1 MFVPLI
7 YDGNRI
13 SSMMLMILL
22 SVRKERRYG
31 YEILKELRDQ
41 FEGVWEPK
49 TGAIYPAIKRL
60 QEMELLD
67 SEEVGSKEYYSL
79 SEKGHGWII
88 KTMPEIYA
96 MSDFNLKFMNVVA
109 DTSKEMGI
117 EQRNISDIRNLP
129 AEEKLEFLIN
139 KRNLME
145 SEVKRLNKKIDELN
159 KEE

>member
-22 SVRKERRYG
+22 SVRKERKYG
-31 YEILKELRDQ
+31 YEILKELREQ

-67 SEEVGSKEYYSL
+67 SAEVGSKEYYSL
-79 SEKGHGWII
+79 SEKGHEWIV

-96 MSDFNLKFMNVVA
+96 MSDFNLRFMSVVA

-117 EQRNISDIRNLP
+117 EQRNISDVRNLP
-129 AEEKLEFLIN
+129 AEEKLKFLIN
-139 KRNLME
+139 KRDLME
-145 SEVKRLNKKIDELN
+145 SEVKRLNKKIDELT